1 MKFFRPNKK
10 KYIKRIFK
18 FSVLIFLI
26 EIFSI
31 SPFLETNK
39 KIYANDLKNDQIKKQ
54 KISRE
59 ISDIKLI
66 AKEISVAIYGATQGT
81 GVLYQRNEIYHP
93 EIIRFI
99 GYEYKIITAW
109 HVVKDNT
116 SGEEIS
122 LILKDGTEYSV
133 EISDIK
139 RIEGLDFAVIKFIS
153 RKKYKTSFELNP
165 EEFNIPRKE
174 DKVFI
179 AGFPLGS
186 NNQLKIAE
194 GDLVAETFWGE
205 EGYDL
210 FYDAPTVIG
219 MSGGPILNDQG
230 YFIGIHGRGEKDSK
244 KSNFRGYTVKTGVNL
259 GLRSSNAM
267 QLEDWYKS
275 PNLSEDKPN
284 EESLEA
290 LNYFKLKAETEIRKN
305 NDDYASAISYY
316 DKAIAIGEKIFSD
329 DFLENYSVLN
339 LYLERGKL
347 KAKAKDFI
355 SAKNDFQNAKRYSK
369 ERYLRILI
377 KTTEIPFYAEI
388 GDYKNVEILAKEFKE
403 DLIEEMKEI
412 NNINDN
418 NSNKSEFLKGIINS
432 EKSKISYQGMLL
444 SMYIFAENALSNI
457 SKEDKIKNLTEGINA
472 VENINIKHENLYI
485 LYNQRAKLKESQ
497 KNYQGALLDFNKAL
511 KLSNSDTNLLLDRAK
526 LKLKLKDIVGAIND
540 INKSIEIN
548 DLNINSYLLRAAIN
562 ADNGKEEEAYD
573 DIEKIIKLS
582 NDQIGYDFTT
592 SDINYQLGQIFEDLK
607 DYEAAEKEYSKVIKI
622 RKASLLDN
630 TPVNLDKNKRT
641 DYQLKEKGEVIN
653 NELLN
658 KKKLAYWG
666 RAIARRKLNKLS
678 DAILDYKKVLE
689 IDPKNISALENLG
702 DLFQQ
707 QGNYNEALEYF
718 NKAIELVSNNAYI
731 FSKRGYLK
739 VNLRN
744 YNGAIQDLSKSIELD
759 PEYPFAYA
767 SRGNAKIFLED
778 YKGAIQDLSK
788 SIELDPE
795 YPFAY
800 ASRAYV
806 KSELE
811 DYEGAI
817 QDSNKAIDINKN
829 YLIAI
834 GNRAWYKYKINDLE
848 GAIND
853 SNKVLSFEKNNG
865 YVLYTRGLTKYKLGD
880 LINGCLD
887 LKRASN
893 LDIEEAI
900 NYLKSEEGKWC
911 NKD

>member
-1 MKFFRPNKK
+1 MKLFRTNKSRT
-10 KYIKRIFK
+10 YINKIFK

-39 KIYANDLKNDQIKKQ
+39 KIHANDLKNDQIKNQ

-122 LILKDGTEYSV
+122 LILKDGKEYIV
-133 EISDIK
+133 EIRDIK

-259 GLRSSNAM
+259 GLRSSNAL

-275 PNLSEDKPN
+275 PNLSEDRPK

-290 LNYFKLKAETEIRKN
+290 LNYYKFKAETAIRKN

-329 DFLENYSVLN
+329 HFLGNYNVLN
-339 LYLERGKL
+339 LYLERGNL
-347 KAKAKDFI
+347 KAKNKDFI
-355 SAKNDFQNAKRYSK
+355 GAKNDFKNAKRFSK
-369 ERYLRILI
+369 ERYGKILI
-377 KTTEIPFYAEI
+377 KIAEIPFYVEI
-388 GDYKNVEILAKEFKE
+388 GDYQTAEIFSKELKE
-403 DLIEEMKEI
+403 DLFKEMDEL
-412 NNINDN
+412 NNM
-418 NSNKSEFLKGIINS
+418 NSSKSEFYNAILES
-432 EKSKISYQGMLL
+432 EEFSKSAYQGMLL

-511 KLSNSDTNLLLDRAK
+511 KLSNSDSNLLLDRAK

-562 ADNGKEEEAYD
+562 ADKGKEEEAYD

-582 NDQIGYDFTT
+582 NEQKGYDFTT
-592 SDINYQLGQIFEDLK
+592 SDINYQLGQIFKDLK
-607 DYEAAEKEYSKVIKI
+607 DYESAEKEYSKVIKI

-630 TPVNLDKNKRT
+630 TPGNLDKNKRT

-653 NELLN
+653 NELLH

-739 VNLRN
+739 ANLRN
-744 YNGAIQDLSKSIELD
+744 YN
-759 PEYPFAYA
+759 
-767 SRGNAKIFLED
+767 
-778 YKGAIQDLSK
+778 GAIQDLSK